1 MNALRLEADESASKN
16 EELKAKVK
24 SLEQENLA
32 KEQEITSLKHKN
44 QLLESELEKIEGG
57 LKDAKAAVDE
67 SAQHGTQNESL
78 QRRLQLLEEEAEEA
92 DRNLRETNDKYVS
105 TTYTR
110 STRLLTCYPQAPPD
124 RRQGRP
130 LRAQGA
136 SPGGRPR
143 SMGGQVRGDGH
154 QVQHDQEGARRLCRR
169 DWQHLSH
176 VFSSSLHPFTAASF
190 SYLPVDFSCRR
201 FFTLGCQ
208 HGRHHR
214 YVENESILR
223 AFFSELVTLSK
234 ETYHLPYTRYHHF
247 AELMEA
253 SSLTCLNKMLIWVSC
268 VLLKRIVV
276 RPSLFRPGLLRS
288 GVLCL
293 LLVARLFS
301 LALALIS
308 ELLLLGLA
316 LGIHLLA
323 F

>member
-44 QLLESELEKIEGG
+44 QLLEGELEKIEGG

-105 TTYTR
+105 SFHTR
-110 STRLLTCYPQAPPD
+110 SIPLLTCFVQAPPD

-143 SMGGQVRGDGH
+143 SMGGQVRGDGPE
-154 QVQHDQEGARRLCRR
+154 VQPHQEGARRLRCR
-169 DWQHLSH
+169 DWQHLSL
-176 VFSSSLHPFTAASF
+176 VFSSPFASVRRGF
-190 SYLPVDFSCRR
+190 FLVSSCRLSLST
-201 FFTLGCQ
+201 FLHLG
-208 HGRHHR
+208 
-214 YVENESILR
+214 
-223 AFFSELVTLSK
+223 LS
-234 ETYHLPYTRYHHF
+234 
-247 AELMEA
+247 AWA
-253 SSLTCLNKMLIWVSC
+253 SS
-268 VLLKRIVV
+268 
-276 RPSLFRPGLLRS
+276 PLR
-288 GVLCL
+288 
-293 LLVARLFS
+293 R
-301 LALALIS
+301 
-308 ELLLLGLA
+308 E
-316 LGIHLLA
+316 
-323 F
+323 